1 MIVWMFIGTYCMG
14 LFVASVTS
22 EFLAPGNNQD
32 SLAKLTSITE
42 LDIKLSVG
50 TAGKEMRGFLKKIND
65 KKDFSA
71 YLREFMQILRHMRSC
86 SKL

>member
-22 EFLAPGNNQD
+22 EFLAPGNNGD

-42 LDIKLSVG
+42 LDIELSVG
-50 TAGKEMRGFLKKIND
+50 TAGKG
-65 KKDFSA
+65 
-71 YLREFMQILRHMRSC
+71 
-86 SKL
+86 

>member
-1 MIVWMFIGTYCMG
+1 MPTTFFGKILMIVWMFIGTYCMG

-22 EFLAPGNNQD
+22 EFLAPGNNGD

-50 TAGKEMRGFLKKIND
+50 TAGKG
-65 KKDFSA
+65 
-71 YLREFMQILRHMRSC
+71 
-86 SKL
+86 